1 MNAASE
7 VFTLFAVV
15 LVGYFVTRI
24 GYFDD
29 RTIRGVTQL
38 VVNIALPALTN
49 AKKQRD
55 FSMDILTGFLIV
67 LAASAVLMLLLVA
80 AGLFLFRKRD
90 SARRTVMTHLLTF
103 SNCGFMGY
111 PLLIAINPDW
121 LIYGVAYNI
130 SFNILCWTVG
140 AALYRGRENMSF
152 KMALIS
158 PVVISSVL
166 GFLLFV
172 LRIRIP
178 ALPLSVLELVGGLTT
193 PLSMLLIGTRVVG
206 LRLRDFKDPDYHL
219 AAFLRLV
226 AAPLLSLGLMRLCR
240 LPELPVVV
248 TYILM
253 AMPAASTVSMQAELY
268 DGDRRFSASGVAY
281 TTLWALVSIPLMLML
296 VV

>member
-1 MNAASE
+1 
-7 VFTLFAVV
+7 
-15 LVGYFVTRI
+15 
-24 GYFDD
+24 
-29 RTIRGVTQL
+29 
-38 VVNIALPALTN
+38 
-49 AKKQRD
+49 
-55 FSMDILTGFLIV
+55 
-67 LAASAVLMLLLVA
+67 
-80 AGLFLFRKRD
+80 
-90 SARRTVMTHLLTF
+90 MTHLLTF

-111 PLLIAINPDW
+111 PLLVAINPDW

-140 AALYRGRENMSF
+140 AAIYRGRENMNL
-152 KMALIS
+152 KKALIS

-226 AAPLLSLGLMRLCR
+226 AAPLLSLALMRLCH

-253 AMPAASTVSMQAELY
+253 AMPAASTISMQAELY

-296 VV
+296 VL